1 MGKKLPADYAID
13 AFALEAER
21 RGKALGRPYSYG
33 KLVADT
39 TKEEREE
46 ILRAYREGSGKKR
59 GGRRS
64 AFLEKDKDAE
74 EEAVR
79 KLREAADTEP

>member
-46 ILRAYREGSGKKR
+46 ILHAYREGGRK
-59 GGRRS
+59 RRS
-64 AFLEKDKDAE
+64 TKSVFMEKNEDAE
-74 EEAVR
+74 EETVR
-79 KLREAADTEP
+79 KLQQAEEA

>member
-39 TKEEREE
+39 TKEERQE
-46 ILRAYREGSGKKR
+46 ILCAYREGGRK
-59 GGRRS
+59 RRS
-64 AFLEKDKDAE
+64 TKSVFMEKNEDAE
-74 EEAVR
+74 EETVR
-79 KLREAADTEP
+79 KLQQAEEA